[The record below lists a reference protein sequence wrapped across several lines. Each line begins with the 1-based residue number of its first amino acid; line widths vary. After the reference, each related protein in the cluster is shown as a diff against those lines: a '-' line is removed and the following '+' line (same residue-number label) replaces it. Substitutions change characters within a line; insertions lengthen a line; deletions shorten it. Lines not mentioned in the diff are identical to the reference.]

1 MSLLPIES
9 VDTDGALREAEEAV
23 AGDTRA
29 AFFRKA
35 AIGGTAV
42 LGSGA
47 FLGML
52 PELASAKPSRK
63 QDVAILK
70 YALTLEYLETAFY
83 QQAATAGTLSGDA
96 LAVAQLLAS
105 HEQTHVDAIKG
116 VLKSLGVK
124 RPAAPEF
131 DFKGTNT
138 DPATFIP
145 TALLLEN
152 TGVYA
157 YHGQVPRVKAKPILV
172 AAAQIATVEARHAA
186 AIAVL
191 NAKSPFADKADTS
204 ITVNGAFDT
213 GKSMKAILKAVTAT
227 GFIAG

>member
-9 VDTDGALREAEEAV
+9 VDADGAIREAEEAV

-29 AFFRKA
+29 QLFRKA
-35 AIGGTAV
+35 AIGGGALV
-42 LGSGA
+42 GGSA

-52 PELASAKPSRK
+52 PELAAAKPSKK

-70 YALTLEYLETAFY
+70 YALTLEHLETAFY
-83 QQAATAGTLSGDA
+83 TEAAASGNLSGDA
-96 LAVAQLLAS
+96 LAFARLVAG
-105 HEQTHVDAIKG
+105 HERTHVTAIKG

-124 RPAAPEF
+124 PPASPRF

-138 DPATFIP
+138 DPGKFIP
-145 TALLLEN
+145 TALVLEN

-157 YHGQVPRVKAKPILV
+157 YHGQVPRVKTKAILV

-186 AIAVL
+186 AAAVL
-191 NAKSPFADKADTS
+191 NANDPFADETATS
-204 ITVNGAFDT
+204 ITVNGAFDK
-213 GKSMKAILKAVTAT
+213 G
-227 GFIAG
+227 